1 MKQNQIVAVLTVGF
15 LIGPLTAQ
23 AQYNYQQIDYPGQA
37 RSQVFGINDSGDAVA
52 NGFDPDDIPFV
63 YAAMDGAITDVA
75 PAEGYA
81 STSLLGINDA
91 GVMAGSVDSLD
102 GATRSGFTRSPKGEY
117 TIFAHPDAASSTNAR
132 GINNKGL
139 VSGFRDS
146 TTNPFIGFIYDSNKE
161 TFTDIDTGPT
171 RQTIAHGINSKGEVV
186 GNARF
191 TPENDPCGSG
201 AAGPVTYGWLRKTDG
216 SVLFFQI
223 NGQYTGARGI
233 NDAGFIVGQ
242 TEDPNTFVRKGFIA
256 KKPKTSCVS
265 ISVPASELLQ
275 FPGSLYTYPEGVTN
289 SGTVVGVFFDDL
301 NNTHGFIA
309 TED

>member
-1 MKQNQIVAVLTVGF
+1 M
-15 LIGPLTAQ
+15 
-23 AQYNYQQIDYPGQA
+23 
-37 RSQVFGINDSGDAVA
+37 
-52 NGFDPDDIPFV
+52 
-63 YAAMDGAITDVA
+63 
-75 PAEGYA
+75 
-81 STSLLGINDA
+81 
-91 GVMAGSVDSLD
+91 
-102 GATRSGFTRSPKGEY
+102 
-117 TIFAHPDAASSTNAR
+117 
-132 GINNKGL
+132 
-139 VSGFRDS
+139 
-146 TTNPFIGFIYDSNKE
+146 
-161 TFTDIDTGPT
+161 
-171 RQTIAHGINSKGEVV
+171 V

-201 AAGPVTYGWLRKTDG
+201 AAGQVTYGWLRKTDG
-216 SVLFFQI
+216 SILFFQI

-242 TEDPNTFVRKGFIA
+242 TEDPATFVRKGFVV
-256 KKPKTSCVS
+256 KKPKTSCES